1 MQNAVSLTDNVMEV
15 EVGICSSHFSTI
27 VMLAKQAELM
37 TVASVLRGLP
47 NHGNQPIAES
57 ATQELAVLFESF
69 SAMLARNA
77 TAAAS
82 RAAISA
88 GAMAAAMLPPSP
100 YKTLASSS
108 PTLSPFG
115 GNVLLKSTAEHSF
128 LTISREVEVS
138 YALLHPLPFFSCFH
152 NYVM

>member
-1 MQNAVSLTDNVMEV
+1 
-15 EVGICSSHFSTI
+15 
-27 VMLAKQAELM
+27 MLAKQAELM

-152 NYVM
+152 NYAM